1 MSEDERWSIC
11 LKSLKKVKESG
22 KFFNSTE
29 PLTILQ
35 EKAGNT
41 GLDDETISLLI
52 DIITL
57 LKNGRQCTQ
66 IIKCL
71 VPKYKMPDKEV
82 ERLIIWWFSALNDIK
97 LMVSTLILQW
107 LVGLWEAQLI
117 NQKTISIF
125 YEVFFYTMLK
135 REKLII

>member
-57 LKNGRQCTQ
+57 LKT
-66 IIKCL
+66 
-71 VPKYKMPDKEV
+71 
-82 ERLIIWWFSALNDIK
+82 LNDIK